1 MLDGQRSWRT
11 LQRWEVQCKIWLPA
25 GKAGSRALF
34 YVPLRPPAR
43 PVSLRV
49 QAGDCQQ
56 VLACFER
63 MKQLGL
69 ERNSFTYR

>member
-1 MLDGQRSWRT
+1 MPWK
-11 LQRWEVQCKIWLPA
+11 VWLPA
-25 GKAGSRALF
+25 GKAGIACAAHRQIISPCSNTSL
-34 YVPLRPPAR
+34 PAC
-43 PVSLRV
+43 PASLRA